1 MSKDDENELETS
13 LASYSSKEALDE
25 EDIQQ
30 RNVQHNITVK
40 DALRRFLDLEG
51 EVRKA
56 MSKSSTERIEKSKR
70 AVHDLSEEEFAK
82 RLRS

>member
-56 MSKSSTERIEKSKR
+56 TSKSSTERIEKSKR